1 MCIIFSFIYVYFRGC
16 DFVEQFFFALFT
28 LFLFALVMIMMMK
41 DEIDNSTSYHDD
53 FQTIFEVSNIKYK
66 DEPGQSPL

>member
-1 MCIIFSFIYVYFRGC
+1 
-16 DFVEQFFFALFT
+16 
-28 LFLFALVMIMMMK
+28 MIMMMK

-66 DEPGQSPL
+66 DEPGQSPLWILNFWTLPYLDWQSMNTWKRNEE